1 MELQKLAA
9 TFAVCK
15 LPHPQSADIT
25 RPLTFLSVTE
35 DEVSL
40 VCESSRVPPDATH
53 VEDGWRALKISGQ
66 LDFGMVGVIAGISA
80 VLARSSISLFV
91 VSTYN
96 TDYILIKQDAF
107 AKAEGLLVQAGY
119 RVVSPG

>member
-1 MELQKLAA
+1 MELQTLNA
-9 TFAVCK
+9 TLAVCK

-25 RPLTFLSVTE
+25 RPLTFLCVTE

-53 VEDGWRALKISGQ
+53 VEDGWRALKITGQ

-80 VLARSSISLFV
+80 VLAQQGISLFV

-96 TDYILIKQDAF
+96 TDYVLIKQDVF
-107 AKAEGLLVQAGY
+107 ARAGILLSQAGY
-119 RVVSPG
+119 RVVASG